1 MAVIGVLRGG
11 VGDEHDVSLKTGLSV
26 LRRLENS
33 GHKAVDIFIDR
44 KGIWHVR
51 GVAMAPLRAL
61 TGVDLVFN
69 ALHGAYGE
77 DGGVQREL
85 DRLGVMYTG
94 PKAMSASISMNK
106 VVSKDMLKGSGI
118 LLPRHV
124 LVGVVP
130 DLERRAVE
138 IWQTFSQP
146 SIVKPVAS
154 GSSVGVTLAKNFT
167 QFYDGIKKA
176 FQFGSDVV
184 VEEFVRG
191 KEATVGV
198 IENFRGQDLYAL
210 PPVEIVLPKTCEI
223 FDYDAKYG
231 GGTEERCP
239 GAFSRDEVERLEV
252 AAKTVHE
259 KLGLRHYSR
268 TDFIVTP
275 KGPYFLETNALP
287 GLTDESLVPKSL
299 TAVGSSMDE
308 FVAHIITMALE
319 QKYAAH

>member
-26 LRRLENS
+26 LRRLERTE
-33 GHKAVDIFIDR
+33 HKAVDIFIDR

-85 DRLGVMYTG
+85 DRLGIMYTG

-106 VVSKDMLKGSGI
+106 VVSKDMLQGHGI

-130 DLERRAVE
+130 DLERRAIE

-146 SIVKPVAS
+146 SIVKPLAS

-167 QFYDGIKKA
+167 QFYDGIKQA
-176 FQFGSDVV
+176 FQYGKDVV
-184 VEEFVRG
+184 VE
-191 KEATVGV
+191 
-198 IENFRGQDLYAL
+198 
-210 PPVEIVLPKTCEI
+210 
-223 FDYDAKYG
+223 
-231 GGTEERCP
+231 
-239 GAFSRDEVERLEV
+239 
-252 AAKTVHE
+252 
-259 KLGLRHYSR
+259 
-268 TDFIVTP
+268 
-275 KGPYFLETNALP
+275 
-287 GLTDESLVPKSL
+287 
-299 TAVGSSMDE
+299 
-308 FVAHIITMALE
+308 
-319 QKYAAH
+319 